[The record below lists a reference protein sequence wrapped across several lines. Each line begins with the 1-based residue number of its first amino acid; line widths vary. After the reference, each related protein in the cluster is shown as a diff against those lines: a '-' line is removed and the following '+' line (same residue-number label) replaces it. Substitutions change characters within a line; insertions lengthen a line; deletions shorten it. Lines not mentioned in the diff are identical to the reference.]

1 MKKMIIPLCLIALGT
16 IPLFAQS
23 QTWKIDPAH
32 SSIRFSVKHMVI
44 TRVVGQ
50 FKEYDATLIIPKTGF
65 SDAKLEV
72 TIDIRSVDTGD
83 KDRDLS
89 LISEDFFNVEK
100 FPGMTFISK
109 SMIQIDEKNFKLT
122 GELTLLGVKRT
133 VVLETSYGGTIVD
146 PYGNTRTGW
155 RAITTINRFDYGMN
169 RSRFLDAGGLIAG
182 EEIDII
188 IDAEFILQK

>member
-1 MKKMIIPLCLIALGT
+1 MKKIFISVCLIAIGT
-16 IPLFAQS
+16 IPLNAQS

-44 TRVVGQ
+44 TSVIGQ
-50 FKEYDATLIIPKTGF
+50 FKEYDATLVTSKSDY

-72 TIDIRSVDTGD
+72 TIDTRSVDTGE

-100 FPGMTFISK
+100 FPGMTFKSR
-109 SMIQIDEKNFKLT
+109 SMIQIDEKNYKLT

-146 PYGNTRTGW
+146 PYGNTRSGW
-155 RAITTINRFDYGMN
+155 QALTTINRFDFGMK
-169 RSRFLDAGGLIAG
+169 RRRFLDTGGLIAG